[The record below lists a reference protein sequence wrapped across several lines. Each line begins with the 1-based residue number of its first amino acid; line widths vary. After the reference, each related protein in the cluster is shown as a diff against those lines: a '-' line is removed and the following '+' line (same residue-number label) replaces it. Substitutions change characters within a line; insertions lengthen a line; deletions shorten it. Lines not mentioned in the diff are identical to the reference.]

1 VQAAVAITSMDPT
14 TAALAAAV
22 PIEMVATVLGA
33 ALVLMAL
40 GLAGAILLALD
51 SAGRGATDASV
62 GVPVRARV
70 EATVFPR
77 PDAQL
82 RPPPRDGLRASR
94 PSRAPP
100 DQSHRPRPTLPAEE
114 PDA

>member
-1 VQAAVAITSMDPT
+1 MQALAISSMVPT
-14 TAALAAAV
+14 TAALAAV
-22 PIEMVATVLGA
+22 PTEMIVAVLGA

-40 GLAGAILLALD
+40 ALAAALLLVLG
-51 SAGRGATDASV
+51 SAGEGASQRAPIPA
-62 GVPVRARV
+62 PVEARV
-70 EATVFPR
+70 AATFLGAV
-77 PDAQL
+77 AQL

-100 DQSHRPRPTLPAEE
+100 DSSIRPRPTLPAEE